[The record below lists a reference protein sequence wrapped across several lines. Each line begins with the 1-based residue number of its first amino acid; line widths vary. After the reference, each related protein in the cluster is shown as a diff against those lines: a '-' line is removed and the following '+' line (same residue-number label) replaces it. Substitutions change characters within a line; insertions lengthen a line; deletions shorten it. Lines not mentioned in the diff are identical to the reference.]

1 MIKPSRVVW
10 GQAAPQRPPTDAASP
25 SQRLFLSP
33 APKLRHPLPTH
44 TLRPTSLQE
53 LLTPLVTDT
62 DISMEI
68 SGFAALALGLVFTS
82 TCKEVRGAE
91 GAS

>member
-1 MIKPSRVVW
+1 MGNLLHMYLWI
-10 GQAAPQRPPTDAASP
+10 
-25 SQRLFLSP
+25 LFFG
-33 APKLRHPLPTH
+33 
-44 TLRPTSLQE
+44 QE

-82 TCKEVRGAE
+82 TCKEVRGRDHRKGLRPE
-91 GAS
+91 RV